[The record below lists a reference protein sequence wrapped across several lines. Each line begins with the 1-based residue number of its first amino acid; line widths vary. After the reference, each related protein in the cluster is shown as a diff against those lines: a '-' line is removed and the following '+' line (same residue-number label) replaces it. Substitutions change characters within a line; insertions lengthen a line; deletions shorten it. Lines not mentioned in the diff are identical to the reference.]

1 MSDAVRVSRLKCP
14 PGAATHAS
22 CRPSDKSF
30 DGRSSARSA
39 NHTTLINIIGPMN
52 VEQACALALARPTNS
67 VPRTALVVSEVR
79 CTQRE
84 GPIALPP
91 STTPICS
98 SALSI
103 GCVTRREAHAR
114 MLGNGLCTRPVELDC
129 RLESACETCSYFATG
144 PEFVPVLL
152 RQRDHARD
160 HDQPERASLFNGLIN
175 RAQTCP

>member
-1 MSDAVRVSRLKCP
+1 MSRLECP
-14 PGAATHAS
+14 PGAATQAS

-52 VEQACALALARPTNS
+52 VEQARALALARPTNS

-84 GPIALPP
+84 RPIALPP
-91 STTPICS
+91 STTPMGS

-103 GCVTRREAHAR
+103 GCVTRRQEMLRSFRMRRRCRRHGSAR
-114 MLGNGLCTRPVELDC
+114 
-129 RLESACETCSYFATG
+129 
-144 PEFVPVLL
+144 
-152 RQRDHARD
+152 
-160 HDQPERASLFNGLIN
+160 
-175 RAQTCP
+175 